1 MLLENASNYGIV
13 SYNVIKLTITVIVRT
28 RSERRLNGLS
38 RHSGPHAPRGVDGPR
53 NKAQRGEEQ
62 EGPAHSP
69 HAPRT
74 LHATGRGAVRIPKT
88 VELRTLT
95 ISRTSP

>member
-1 MLLENASNYGIV
+1 MRMRRITLYGIV
-13 SYNVIKLTITVIVRT
+13 RKYGRIGYRNVACH
-28 RSERRLNGLS
+28 GLS

-88 VELRTLT
+88 VL
-95 ISRTSP
+95 

>member
-1 MLLENASNYGIV
+1 MLHENASNYGTV
-13 SYNVIKLTITVIVRT
+13 ELTEIGTT
-28 RSERRLNGLS
+28 RLNAS

-88 VELRTLT
+88 VL
-95 ISRTSP
+95 

>member
-1 MLLENASNYGIV
+1 MLHENASNYAIV
-13 SYNVIKLTITVIVRT
+13 TAEHGTESVRSDAPSSAEILRPPRARGPT
-28 RSERRLNGLS
+28 
-38 RHSGPHAPRGVDGPR
+38 PHAGTGVDGPR

-88 VELRTLT
+88 VPLT

>member
-1 MLLENASNYGIV
+1 MYMTSKNLQSLNA
-13 SYNVIKLTITVIVRT
+13 
-28 RSERRLNGLS
+28 S

-88 VELRTLT
+88 VL
-95 ISRTSP
+95 